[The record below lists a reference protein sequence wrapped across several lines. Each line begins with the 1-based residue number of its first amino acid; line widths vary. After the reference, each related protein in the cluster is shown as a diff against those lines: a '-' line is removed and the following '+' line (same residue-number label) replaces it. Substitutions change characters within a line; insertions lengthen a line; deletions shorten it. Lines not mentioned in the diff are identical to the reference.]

1 MAADQPTARD
11 AVIRQ
16 AAFDHVRGLQSR
28 DLVLSHEDIAR
39 GFMFEGQRWPLWNPQ
54 RGIFKP
60 RGMPFLLSI
69 RTVFPRKG
77 GRIWYDDQRHVHQQ
91 IFAGEEELDYAFMG
105 TDPSAADNAW
115 LREAADQQIPLIYFL
130 GVSPGRYQAIIPT
143 FVVDWDP
150 RRLIARIAFGELA
163 GATAT
168 ATAPDAVERRYALR
182 LVKQRLHQASFRDS
196 VLAAYDHR
204 CAISNL
210 PDDYLLDAA
219 HIMADAHELLGQPVL
234 ANGIALSKIHHAAF
248 DNHLIGIDPDG
259 RVHVSERLLML
270 HDGPLLEQSLKAVA
284 GALIRLPRS
293 QAASPGSRPACDRDS
308 SSSSV
313 LPR

>member
-1 MAADQPTARD
+1 MATDQLIARD
-11 AVIRQ
+11 AVFAKPRS
-16 AAFDHVRGLQSR
+16 DHVRGMQSR

-39 GFMFEGQRWPLWNPQ
+39 GFMFEGERWPLWNPQ

-105 TDPSAADNAW
+105 RDPEAPDNVW
-115 LREAADQQIPLIYFL
+115 VREAADRQIPVIYFL
-130 GVSPGRYQAIIPT
+130 GVSPGRYQAVIPT
-143 FVVDWDP
+143 FVVDWDS
-150 RRLIARIAFGELA
+150 RRLAARIAFGELA
-163 GATAT
+163 GAIAT
-168 ATAPDAVERRYALR
+168 PTAPDAVERRHALR

-204 CAISNL
+204 RAISNL
-210 PDDYLLDAA
+210 PDDHLLDAA
-219 HIMADAHELLGQPVL
+219 HIMADADELLGQPVI
-234 ANGIALSKIHHAAF
+234 ANGVALSKIHHAAF

-259 RVHVSERLLML
+259 RVHVSERLLKL

-284 GALIRLPRS
+284 GGLIRLPRS
-293 QAASPGSRPACDRDS
+293 RQFHRIAIGSP
-308 SSSSV
+308 SV
-313 LPR
+313 SVA

>member
-1 MAADQPTARD
+1 MATDPLIARD
-11 AVIRQ
+11 TVIRQ
-16 AAFDHVRGLQSR
+16 AAFDHIRGLQNR

-77 GRIWYDDQRHVHQQ
+77 GRVWYDDQRRVHQQ
-91 IFAGEEELDYAFMG
+91 IFAGDEELDYAFMG

-115 LREAADQQIPLIYFL
+115 LREAAEQQIPLIYFL

-150 RRLIARIAFGELA
+150 HRLSARIAFGELA

-182 LVKQRLHQASFRDS
+182 LVKQRLHQAAFRDS

-210 PDDYLLDAA
+210 PDDHLLDAA

-259 RVHVSERLLML
+259 RVHVCERLLML
-270 HDGPLLEQSLKAVA
+270 HDGPLLEQSLKAIA
-284 GALIRLPRS
+284 GTTMRLPRRREHH
-293 QAASPGSRPACDRDS
+293 PDRDRLA
-308 SSSSV
+308 V
-313 LPR
+313 RFEQFKRVA